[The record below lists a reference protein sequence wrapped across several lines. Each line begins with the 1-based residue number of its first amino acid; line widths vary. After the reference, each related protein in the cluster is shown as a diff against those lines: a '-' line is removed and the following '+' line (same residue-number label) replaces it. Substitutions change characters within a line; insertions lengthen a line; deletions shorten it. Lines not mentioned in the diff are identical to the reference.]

1 MWANNI
7 SPCTSFVEREEKMK
21 ILVVDDNQ
29 DLAITI
35 QMMLEEEGH
44 EVRLAKDGKD
54 GFLSYLLFRPDI
66 VITDI
71 QMPERNGLELVGD
84 IRMHD
89 PTIRAIYISVDLSHF
104 WSPLEEEKKKF
115 RANFLEKPFSRVD
128 LMNMLSQ
135 F

>member
-1 MWANNI
+1 
-7 SPCTSFVEREEKMK
+7 MK

-54 GFLSYLLFRPDI
+54 GFMSYLLFRPDI

-71 QMPERNGLELVGD
+71 MMPERNGLELMGD
-84 IRMHD
+84 IRTYD
-89 PTIRAIYISVDLSHF
+89 PTIRTIYMSGDLTRF
-104 WSPLEEEKKKF
+104 YLPLEEEKKRF
-115 RANFLEKPFSRVD
+115 RANFLEKPFSRFD
-128 LMNMLSQ
+128 LVSMLSQ

>member
-1 MWANNI
+1 M
-7 SPCTSFVEREEKMK
+7 ERDKKMK

-44 EVRLAKDGKD
+44 EVRIAKNGKD

-71 QMPERNGLELVGD
+71 QMPDKNGLELMGD

-89 PTIRAIYISVDLSHF
+89 PTIKAIYMSGDLTRF
-104 WSPLEEEKKKF
+104 WSPLEEEKEKF
-115 RANFLEKPFSRVD
+115 HANFLEKPFSRVD
-128 LMNMLSQ
+128 LMSMLSQ

>member
-1 MWANNI
+1 
-7 SPCTSFVEREEKMK
+7 MK

-54 GFLSYLLFRPDI
+54 GLLSYFLFRPDI

-71 QMPERNGLELVGD
+71 QMPKKNGLELVED
-84 IRMHD
+84 IRMRD
-89 PTIRAIYISVDLSHF
+89 PTIRAIYMSGDLAHF
-104 WSPLEEEKKKF
+104 WLPLEEEKKKF
-115 RANFLEKPFSRVD
+115 HANFLEKPFSRVD
-128 LMNMLSQ
+128 LMSMLSQ